1 MILTIIIV
9 VLILLVIAG
18 FGLYIFY
25 QRTNPSLKRN
35 WSPDQ
40 AIMPSIHFLDAVGIT
55 DEDSP
60 SEGSS
65 GENNLSGAKDKTK
78 NKNKKNRVRINNIRD
93 INYRTTRDFDLQ
105 FYDRTIDLNDVESAW
120 LVISPFGSFG
130 VAHTFVSF
138 GLKDGTFLSISIEV
152 RRKKSQKFSA
162 VKGFLNQ
169 FEMMY
174 VIADESDVIK
184 VRTNV
189 IKATVRLFPIQ
200 TEKKRVQAV
209 FLDMLKRADNL
220 GKEPEFYNTIWNNC
234 TTNIIMHTRKF
245 SDKSIPF
252 WDLRYLF
259 PENIDKIAYDLN
271 MLDTHLS
278 YADAREHFDISE
290 IAQLCAFRGL

>member
-1 MILTIIIV
+1 MLV
-9 VLILLVIAG
+9 VAVLALL
-18 FGLYIFY
+18 IFY
-25 QRTNPSLKRN
+25 KCTNPSLVSN

-40 AIMPSIHFLDAVGIT
+40 AIMPSIHFF
-55 DEDSP
+55 
-60 SEGSS
+60 EG
-65 GENNLSGAKDKTK
+65 EEC
-78 NKNKKNRVRINNIRD
+78 NKIRINNIRD
-93 INYRTTRDFDLQ
+93 IEYRTTKDFDLQ
-105 FYDRTIDLNDVESAW
+105 FYDRSIDLRDVESAW
-120 LVISPFGSFG
+120 LVISPFGPFG

-138 GLKDGTFLSISIEV
+138 GLKDGTFLAISIEV

-162 VKGFLNQ
+162 VKGFFNQ

-200 TEKKRVQAV
+200 TEKERLQAV
-209 FLDMLKRADNL
+209 FLDMLKRADKL

-234 TTNIIMHTRKF
+234 TTNIIMHSRKF

-252 WDLRYLF
+252 WDIRYLF

-271 MLDTHLS
+271 MIDTHLS
-278 YADAREHFDISE
+278 YAEAREHFDISE
-290 IAQLCAFRGL
+290 LARESEDAKDFSNAIRANIVTRPVS